1 MVDAAE
7 DFAQAIEDVTGYR
20 PNKTIIPDRMQRFP
34 TSPKRSDTAGW
45 CKLFLDGQAGV
56 FGDHRTGLS
65 SVWAAKSTK
74 PPTLAQRQQRADEL
88 ILARAEA
95 AAIQSA
101 QWALAAP
108 RNAETWRLA
117 SPVKAGDPVARYLEG
132 RGLELDSWP
141 EALRYHSHLPYFD
154 GDLFMGLHPAMLGAV
169 TDATGQL
176 VSVHRT
182 YLTRD
187 GHKADLP
194 VVKKLTGCSARLPG
208 CSVKLY
214 PPGLV
219 HGEPSIG
226 VAEGIET
233 ALACFE
239 AWHTPM
245 VSAISA
251 QCLASYQWPQE
262 VTNLIIHADNDLSQ
276 VGQRAAQTLAQR
288 ARKAGLTERVVT
300 PPQSGT
306 DWADVW
312 AGLAEAV

>member
-1 MVDAAE
+1 MRDLQE
-7 DFAQAIEDVTGYR
+7 NFRQAVYSALGNAPELIEFGQ
-20 PNKTIIPDRMQRFP
+20 IHRFP
-34 TSPKRSDTAGW
+34 TSTRAIDKAGW

-56 FGDHRTGLS
+56 YGDHRTGLS

-88 ILARAEA
+88 TLARAEA
-95 AAIQSA
+95 AAMQSA
-101 QWALAAP
+101 QWALAAA

-117 SPVKAGDPVARYLEG
+117 YPVNAGDPVTRYLEG
-132 RGLELDSWP
+132 RKIHLDSWP

-154 GDLFMGLHPAMLGAV
+154 GDRFMGLHPAMIGAV
-169 TDATGQL
+169 TDVTDQL

-182 YLTRD
+182 YLTQEGR
-187 GHKADLP
+187 KADLP
-194 VVKKLTGCSARLPG
+194 VVKKLTGCSARLAG

-219 HGEPSIG
+219 HGELSIG

-233 ALACFE
+233 ALACL
-239 AWHTPM
+239 AACDTPT

-251 QCLASYQWPQE
+251 QGLSRYQWSSE
-262 VTNLIIHADNDLSQ
+262 VTNLLIYADNDHSQ
-276 VGQRAAQTLAQR
+276 VGQHAAQMLAQR
-288 ARKAGLTERVVT
+288 ARKAGLAERVVT
-300 PPQSGT
+300 PPESGT

>member
-7 DFAQAIEDVTGYR
+7 DFAQVIEAMTGFR
-20 PNKTIIPDRMQRFP
+20 PEGTIMPGRMQRFH
-34 TSPKRSDTAGW
+34 TSPRRSDTAGW

-56 FGDHRTGLS
+56 YGDHRTGLS
-65 SVWAAKSTK
+65 SMWAAKSTR

-88 ILARAEA
+88 NLARAEA

-117 SPVKAGDPVARYLEG
+117 SPVKPGDPVARYLEG
-132 RGLELDSWP
+132 RGIHLDCWP
-141 EALRYHSHLPYFD
+141 EALRYCSHLSYFD
-154 GDLFMGLHPAMLGAV
+154 GDTFMGLHPAMLGAV
-169 TDATGQL
+169 TDANGQL

-194 VVKKLTGCSARLPG
+194 VIKKLTGCSARLTG
-208 CSVKLY
+208 CSVKLF
-214 PPGLV
+214 PSALD
-219 HGEPSIG
+219 HGKLSIG

-233 ALACFE
+233 ALACFA
-239 AWHTPM
+239 AWNMPM

-251 QCLASYQWPQE
+251 QGLASYQWPQE
-262 VTNLIIHADNDLSQ
+262 VTNIIIHADNDISQ

-288 ARKAGLTERVVT
+288 ARKAGLAEQVVT

>member
-1 MVDAAE
+1 MLDASE
-7 DFAQAIEDVTGYR
+7 DFARTIEAVIGYC
-20 PNKTIIPDRMQRFP
+20 PKETVLPGQMHRFS

-56 FGDHRTGLS
+56 YGDHRSGLS

-74 PPTLAQRQQRADEL
+74 PPTLIQRQQRADEL

-95 AAIQSA
+95 AAMQSA

-108 RNAETWRLA
+108 KNAETWRLA
-117 SPVKAGDPVARYLEG
+117 SPVKAGDPVAKYLAG
-132 RGLELDSWP
+132 RGLHLDSWP

-154 GDLFMGLHPAMLGAV
+154 GDRFMGLHPAMLGAV
-169 TDATGQL
+169 TDATAQL

-182 YLTRD
+182 YLTLD
-187 GHKADLP
+187 GRKADRP
-194 VVKKLTGCSARLPG
+194 VVKKLSGCSAWLAG
-208 CSVKLY
+208 CSVKLHQ
-214 PPGLV
+214 PRLV
-219 HGEPSIG
+219 NGEVSIG

-233 ALACFE
+233 ALACFTL
-239 AWHTPM
+239 WGTPT

-251 QCLASYQWPQE
+251 QGLASYQWPQE

-276 VGQRAAQTLAQR
+276 VGQRAAETLEKR
-288 ARKAGLTERVVT
+288 ARKGGLAERVFT
-300 PPQSGT
+300 PPDSGT

-312 AGLAEAV
+312 SAIAEAV